1 MLCFALWFLSR
12 YCSYLFWQYKCT
24 VQLIW
29 FWWTGILLL
38 ELFNKLH
45 HFKCLI
51 ISSIFMLPI
60 YALDLKQACYHFLTN
75 WRPPIQVFRANLK
88 KGYITSMSRLLK
100 LLFKSG
106 ENLSKET
113 KPIRIQN
120 VWIQKGK
127 MD

>member
-1 MLCFALWFLSR
+1 
-12 YCSYLFWQYKCT
+12 
-24 VQLIW
+24 
-29 FWWTGILLL
+29 
-38 ELFNKLH
+38 
-45 HFKCLI
+45 
-51 ISSIFMLPI
+51 
-60 YALDLKQACYHFLTN
+60 
-75 WRPPIQVFRANLK
+75 
-88 KGYITSMSRLLK
+88 MSRLLK